1 MNDDNTPINDE
12 NLPLEGE
19 VTQPEQQGVEHRT
32 LETLWKIVSSA
43 TR

>member
-19 VTQPEQQGVEHRT
+19 VTQPEQQGIEHRLRQT
-32 LETLWKIVSSA
+32 KDILRSD